1 MPETKNIYTILAE
14 GVAERIIADAEALA
28 DVMEIPMGMERVGG
42 RRAYL
47 DRYQRMTPQEKLA
60 ERARVGGEK
69 LTALMRGEV

>member
-28 DVMEIPMGMERVGG
+28 DVMEIPMGMERAGG

-47 DRYQRMTPQEKLA
+47 DRYQGMTPQEKLA
-60 ERARVGGEK
+60 ERARVGEKK